1 MTLLAPPNCSQYL
14 RTSSYSAVRLVPFKK
29 KKRSGRPAGRI
40 LNIPYDF
47 RFPTTDRIQE
57 RFWNEKDDRIFTPLV
72 FGAGWG
78 LNLYQLLRKFQSDNN
93 VEEEE
98 IPAADFEL

>member
-1 MTLLAPPNCSQYL
+1 MKLLNVRGIFTILTVAA
-14 RTSSYSAVRLVPFKK
+14 AVYAV
-29 KKRSGRPAGRI
+29 RSGRPTGRI

-78 LNLYQLLRKFQSDNN
+78 LNLYQLLRKFQADNE

-98 IPAADFEL
+98 ISAADFEL